1 MARDLDAL
9 MTSATVIPVIVIDRI
24 EHAEPL
30 GRALVAGGLNVL
42 EVTLRTP
49 VALEA
54 IRLMAREV
62 EGAVVGAGTVL
73 NAGDA
78 ERAREAGS
86 EFLVSPGLTPQ
97 LAQACQAL
105 DVALLPGVS
114 TAGEI
119 MGGLE
124 LGLNRFKFF
133 PAENVGG
140 APALKALAGPFGGVK
155 FCPTGGISLGSAPT
169 YLALPNVL
177 CVGGAWVAPKDKMEA
192 GDWAG
197 ITELARQAKA
207 LKAA

>member
-24 EHAEPL
+24 EHAVPL
-30 GRALVAGGLNVL
+30 GRALVAGGLTVL

-133 PAENVGG
+133 PAETVGG

-155 FCPTGGISLGSAPT
+155 FCPTGGISLASAPS

-207 LKAA
+207 LKA

>member
-24 EHAEPL
+24 EHAVPL
-30 GRALVAGGLNVL
+30 GRALVAGGLTVL
-42 EVTLRTP
+42 EVTLRTS

-54 IRLMAREV
+54 IRLMAHEV

-73 NAGDA
+73 NAADA
-78 ERAREAGS
+78 DRARTAGS

-97 LAQACQAL
+97 LASACQAL

-155 FCPTGGISLGSAPT
+155 FCPTGGISLASAPS
-169 YLALPNVL
+169 YLSLPNVL

-207 LKAA
+207 LKA